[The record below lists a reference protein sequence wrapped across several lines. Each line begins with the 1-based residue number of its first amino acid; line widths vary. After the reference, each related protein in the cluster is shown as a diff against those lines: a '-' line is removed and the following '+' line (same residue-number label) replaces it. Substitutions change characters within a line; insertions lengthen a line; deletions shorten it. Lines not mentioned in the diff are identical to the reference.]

1 MDKVDMD
8 TDLLEFQRISM
19 KRILNETKY
28 KLFFT
33 QEEFVKHYGEIIYIN
48 YLHNKLQ
55 EKYNNEKFLEKL
67 IIKIQEKKKKK

>member
-1 MDKVDMD
+1 MDKSDID
-8 TDLLEFQRISM
+8 KDLLEFQRIAM

-33 QEEFVKHYGEIIYIN
+33 QSEFEQYYGEIIYIN

-55 EKYNNEKFLEKL
+55 EKYNNEKYLENL

>member
-1 MDKVDMD
+1 MDKFDMD
-8 TDLLEFQRISM
+8 KDLLEFQRIAI

-33 QEEFVKHYGEIIYIN
+33 QSEFEKYYGEIIYIN

-55 EKYNNEKFLEKL
+55 EKYNNEKYLENL